1 MSTFSHTDHLDLIV
15 STPTGSTL
23 PKAVRSRKRR
33 CKLAAKHETNSL
45 AAGKKPYRTPGDAF
59 RSRCRIARK
68 WGNRFRRL
76 RVYKDHAVGLWFLTK
91 KTKGQYQGSAASRRI
106 LSLARVRARHHARAG
121 AS

>member
-1 MSTFSHTDHLDLIV
+1 VSTFSHTDHLDLIV
-15 STPTGSTL
+15 STPTGSML
-23 PKAVRSRKRR
+23 PKAARSRKRR
-33 CKLAAKHETNSL
+33 RKLAAKHETNSL

-91 KTKGQYQGSAASRRI
+91 MTKGQFQGSAARRRI
-106 LSLARVRARHHARAG
+106 LSLACARTRDHARAG
-121 AS
+121 AP